1 MMAIL
6 ASLGISISTICI
18 NGENMTDGKI
28 MAVENHP
35 STLYYFLCLPRLYHL
50 RDCTRWTSCPMMAK
64 NITKL
69 SNNRMEENI
78 LM

>member
-35 STLYYFLCLPRLYHL
+35 STLYYFLCLPRAISPEVLY
-50 RDCTRWTSCPMMAK
+50 DMDF
-64 NITKL
+64 L
-69 SNNRMEENI
+69 SNDGKEYHKAFK
-78 LM
+78 